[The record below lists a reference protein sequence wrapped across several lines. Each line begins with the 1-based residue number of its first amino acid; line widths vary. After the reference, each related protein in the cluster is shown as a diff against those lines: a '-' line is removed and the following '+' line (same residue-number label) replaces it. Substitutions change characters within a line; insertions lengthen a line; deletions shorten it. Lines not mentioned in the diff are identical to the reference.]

1 MEQSVSVTSPIEGRD
16 LHLLYEQARFT
27 RRQIANVF
35 VAGLVTSFTMISIA
49 ILFIIIAYMVVNG
62 ISSIN
67 LDFFTQIPK
76 PYGEVGGGIAQAISG
91 TIIMLLTSGVI
102 AIPIVVGAAVFLAEY
117 GDGWFAEAVR
127 FTLDVLAELPSIVIG
142 VFVWALLVR
151 FVTGYSGLAGAA
163 ALAFIMI
170 PIIARSVEEILRLVP
185 DTLREAALA
194 LGTPRWRVVTGVV
207 IPSVLPGILTGV
219 VLALARAAGETA
231 PLLLTALGNA
241 FFNFD
246 IRQPMAAIPLQIY
259 NYAQSPYDDWHRK
272 AWAATLILVAVV
284 AIFSAAVRFFTARL
298 RYES

>member
-1 MEQSVSVTSPIEGRD
+1 MEQSVSATPPIEGRE
-16 LHLLYEQARFT
+16 LHMVYEQARFT
-27 RRQIANVF
+27 RRQIVNVF
-35 VAGLVTSFTMISIA
+35 VAGLVTSFTTISIA
-49 ILFIIIAYMVVNG
+49 ILFIILAYMVVNG

-91 TIIMLLTSGVI
+91 TIMMLLVAGAV
-102 AIPIVVGAAVFLAEY
+102 AIPIGVGAAVFLAEY

-127 FTLDVLAELPSIVIG
+127 FTLDMLAELPSIVIG

-151 FVTGYSGLAGAA
+151 FVTGYSGIAGAA

-185 DTLREAALA
+185 DTLREAGLA

-259 NYAQSPYDDWHRK
+259 NYALSPYDDWHRK
-272 AWAATLILVAVV
+272 AWGATLILVAVV
-284 AIFSAAVRFFTARL
+284 AVFSAAVRFFTARL